1 MFHGSSKSNPQR
13 TAASWQGLGFPSGR
27 VFLAPLLVLGTAL
40 LVFAQAKPDT
50 EPQPQ
55 TITTKDG
62 VPLKITYY
70 PSVRGKEAA
79 VVILVH
85 MKDGN
90 RFVWKDFAER
100 LQREEFAVVT
110 VDLRGHGESRP
121 AAASGAKTATLR
133 PADYAAMV
141 AADME
146 AVKKFIYDMHQEEKL
161 NMNKTGIVGA
171 EMGATIAAF
180 WAAADWAK
188 TPHSDGIGEFRTP
201 RGQDVRAIAL
211 ISPQTNISGLA
222 IQKPLTYLGDPAFN
236 IAFLIAW
243 GEKVGADRTTGTK
256 MFDLISKAPDSTKR
270 MFKEGYDAKL
280 KGTELMGKQ
289 LKLEDHMSTFFT
301 KFLRDIPSE
310 WRDRKSKLED

>member
-1 MFHGSSKSNPQR
+1 MF
-13 TAASWQGLGFPSGR
+13 AAR
-27 VFLAPLLVLGTAL
+27 VLLAPALVLGTAL
-40 LVFAQAKPDT
+40 LVVAQPKPDT

-62 VPLKITYY
+62 VPLKITFY

-79 VVILVH
+79 VVILLH

-100 LQREEFAVVT
+100 LQKEEFAVVT

-121 AAASGAKTATLR
+121 AATTGAKPVKLV
-133 PADYAAMV
+133 PADYVNMV
-141 AADME
+141 ALDME
-146 AVKKFIYDMHQEEKL
+146 AVKKFIYDKHQEELL
-161 NMNKTGIVGA
+161 NMNKTGIVGP
-171 EMGATIAAF
+171 ELGATVAAL

-188 TPHSDGIGEFRTP
+188 PPHSDGIGEYRTP

-222 IQKPLTYLGDPAFN
+222 IGKPLAYLAEPQFNVAILMAMGSKAAGD
-236 IAFLIAW
+236 
-243 GEKVGADRTTGTK
+243 KVTATK
-256 MFDLISKAPDSTKR
+256 LFDQITKAPDSTKR
-270 MFKEGYDAKL
+270 MFLEGYDAKL
-280 KGTELMGKQ
+280 KGTELIGKPGI
-289 LKLEDHMSTFFT
+289 KLEDHMVTFFT

-310 WRDRKSKLED
+310 WRNRKSKLED